1 MLGTVNHLFKIVIMI
16 NLKYIYLIF
25 ILIILSCSNSV
36 INQNDWEEKVKKEI
50 TAIAIPKFPSKTFA
64 LQDYASEVTSISIQ
78 KVIDLCSDQGG
89 GVVVVP
95 RGTYNDIGK
104 IELKSNVRL
113 HFEDGTRINFSKDKN
128 DFLPMILTSWEGN
141 DVYNFSSFI
150 HAESQNNIAITGK
163 AVLNGNG
170 SKNNWWNWK
179 DKSLP
184 VPMRAE
190 NHPDI
195 RPRLLMQNRDNVP
208 VDQRKYGIS
217 SKLRAYFMTLRNCK
231 NIYIKDIT
239 LINSPMWNIHP
250 LMSENIIIDSVT
262 IISPNNSPN
271 TDGIN
276 PESSRNILI
285 QNSTISVGDDC
296 ITIKSGRNNDGRRRN
311 MPSENIYIKNCTL
324 ENGHGGIVI
333 GSELSGGVKNVIVEN
348 CKMNSP
354 NLLRALRI
362 KSNEYRGAYVQ
373 NIVMRNVQIDTI
385 GGPVVGI
392 NMDYK
397 SYDTEK
403 TKDKFYTSCDGI
415 FVENI
420 NCNFANQ
427 GWLINGSEALPVK
440 NVRFKNWMISS
451 VKYGIH
457 NKNVK
462 NLTLENVNIESEGA
476 MLRLTKKDI
485 FQKEL

>member
-1 MLGTVNHLFKIVIMI
+1 MFNFKVNL
-16 NLKYIYLIF
+16 LIF
-25 ILIILSCSNSV
+25 LMFIFSCSPNTDKD
-36 INQNDWEEKVKKEI
+36 INWEEKVKSEI
-50 TAIAIPKFPSKTFA
+50 LAIPIPKFPKKTYN
-64 LQDYASEVTSISIQ
+64 LLDYATDVTSSSIQ
-78 KVIDLCSDQGG
+78 KLIDLCNSQGG
-89 GVVVVP
+89 GVVVIP
-95 RGTYNDIGK
+95 RGTYNNIGK

-113 HFEDGTRINFSKDKN
+113 HFEDSTKINFSKNKN
-128 DFLPMILTSWEGN
+128 DFLPMVLTSWEGN

-163 AVLNGNG
+163 VVLNGNG

-190 NHPDI
+190 NHPNI
-195 RPRLLMQNRDNVP
+195 RPKLLKQNRDNIP
-208 VDQRKYGIS
+208 VDQRKYGID

-231 NIYIKDIT
+231 NIYIKGLT

-276 PESSRNILI
+276 PESSKNILI
-285 QNSTISVGDDC
+285 QNSVISVGDDC

-324 ENGHGGIVI
+324 ANGHGGIVI
-333 GSELSGGVKNVIVEN
+333 GSELSGGVKNVIVED

-373 NIVMRNVQIDTI
+373 NIAMRNVQIDTI
-385 GGPVVGI
+385 GGPIVGI

-403 TKDKFYTSCDGI
+403 TKDRFYTSCDGI
-415 FVENI
+415 LVENI

-427 GWLINGSEALPVK
+427 GWLINGSETLPVK
-440 NVRFKNWMISS
+440 NIKFKNWRVAS
-451 VKYGIH
+451 VKYAIH
-457 NKNVK
+457 HKNVK
-462 NLTLENVNIESEGA
+462 SLILEDVSIESEGA

-485 FQKEL
+485 FQKKG

>member
-1 MLGTVNHLFKIVIMI
+1 MFNFKVNLLIF
-16 NLKYIYLIF
+16 LIF
-25 ILIILSCSNSV
+25 IFSCSPNTDKD
-36 INQNDWEEKVKKEI
+36 INWEEKVKSEI
-50 TAIAIPKFPSKTFA
+50 LAIPIPKFPKKTYN
-64 LQDYASEVTSISIQ
+64 LLDYATDVTSSSIQ
-78 KVIDLCSDQGG
+78 KLIDLCNSQGG
-89 GVVVVP
+89 GVVVIP
-95 RGTYNDIGK
+95 RGTYDNIGK

-113 HFEDGTRINFSKDKN
+113 HFEDSTKINFSKNKN
-128 DFLPMILTSWEGN
+128 DFLPMVLTSWEGN

-163 AVLNGNG
+163 VVLNGNG

-190 NHPDI
+190 NHPNI
-195 RPRLLMQNRDNVP
+195 RPKLLKQNRDNIP
-208 VDQRKYGIS
+208 VDQRKYGID

-231 NIYIKDIT
+231 NIYIKGLT

-276 PESSRNILI
+276 PESSKNILI
-285 QNSTISVGDDC
+285 QNSVISVGDDC

-324 ENGHGGIVI
+324 ANGHGGIVI
-333 GSELSGGVKNVIVEN
+333 GSELSGGVKNVIVED

-373 NIVMRNVQIDTI
+373 NIAMRNVQIDTI
-385 GGPVVGI
+385 GGPIVGI

-403 TKDKFYTSCDGI
+403 TKDRFYTSCDGI
-415 FVENI
+415 LVENI

-427 GWLINGSEALPVK
+427 GWLINGSETLPVK
-440 NVRFKNWMISS
+440 NIKFKNWRVAS
-451 VKYGIH
+451 VKYAIH
-457 NKNVK
+457 HKNVK
-462 NLTLENVNIESEGA
+462 SLILEDVSIESEGA

-485 FQKEL
+485 FQKKG

>member
-1 MLGTVNHLFKIVIMI
+1 MVYFKI
-16 NLKYIYLIF
+16 NF
-25 ILIILSCSNSV
+25 LIILLFLFSCSSPTRNEL
-36 INQNDWEEKVKKEI
+36 NWEERVKNEI
-50 TAIAIPKFPSKTFA
+50 KAISIPQFPNKTYA
-64 LQDYASEVTSISIQ
+64 LLDYASEVTSISIQ
-78 KVIDLCSDQGG
+78 KVIDLCNSREG
-89 GVVVVP
+89 GVVVIP
-95 RGTYNDIGK
+95 KGTYNNIGK

-113 HFEDGTRINFSKDKN
+113 HFEDGTKINFSKDKN
-128 DFLPMILTSWEGN
+128 DFLPMVLTSWEGN

-150 HAESQNNIAITGK
+150 HAESQNNIAITGRV
-163 AVLNGNG
+163 VLNGNG

-195 RPRLLMQNRDNVP
+195 RPKLLKQNRDNVP
-208 VDQRKYGIS
+208 VDQRKYGID
-217 SKLRAYFMTLRNCK
+217 SKLRANFMTLRNCK
-231 NIYIKDIT
+231 NIYIKGIT

-276 PESSRNILI
+276 PESSKNILI
-285 QNSTISVGDDC
+285 QNSVISVGDDC

-324 ENGHGGIVI
+324 ANGHGGIVI
-333 GSELSGGVKNVIVEN
+333 GSELSGGVKNVIVED

-354 NLLRALRI
+354 DLLRALRI

-385 GGPVVGI
+385 GGPIVGI

-403 TKDKFYTSCDGI
+403 TKDRFYTSCDGI
-415 FVENI
+415 LVENI
-420 NCNFANQ
+420 DCNFANQ

-440 NVRFKNWMISS
+440 NVKFKNWRVAS

-457 NKNVK
+457 HKNVK
-462 NLTLENVNIESEGA
+462 SLILEDVNIESEGA

-485 FQKEL
+485 FQKKI

>member
-1 MLGTVNHLFKIVIMI
+1 MVYFKI
-16 NLKYIYLIF
+16 NF
-25 ILIILSCSNSV
+25 LIILLFLFSCSSPTRNEL
-36 INQNDWEEKVKKEI
+36 NWEERVKNEI
-50 TAIAIPKFPSKTFA
+50 KAISIPQFPNKTYA
-64 LQDYASEVTSISIQ
+64 LLDYASEVTSISIQ
-78 KVIDLCSDQGG
+78 KVIDLCNSREG
-89 GVVVVP
+89 GVVVIP
-95 RGTYNDIGK
+95 KGTYNNIGK

-113 HFEDGTRINFSKDKN
+113 HFEDGTKINFSKDKN
-128 DFLPMILTSWEGN
+128 DFLPMVLTSWEGN

-150 HAESQNNIAITGK
+150 HAESQNNIAITGRV
-163 AVLNGNG
+163 VLNGNG

-195 RPRLLMQNRDNVP
+195 RPKLLKQNRDNVP
-208 VDQRKYGIS
+208 VDQRKYGID

-231 NIYIKDIT
+231 NIYIKGIT

-276 PESSRNILI
+276 PESSKNILI
-285 QNSTISVGDDC
+285 QNSVISVGDDC

-324 ENGHGGIVI
+324 ANGHGGIVI
-333 GSELSGGVKNVIVEN
+333 GSELSGGVKNVIVED

-354 NLLRALRI
+354 DLLRALRI

-385 GGPVVGI
+385 GGPIVGI

-403 TKDKFYTSCDGI
+403 TKDRFYTSCDGI
-415 FVENI
+415 LVENI
-420 NCNFANQ
+420 DCNFANQ

-440 NVRFKNWMISS
+440 NVKFKNWRVAS

-457 NKNVK
+457 HKNVK
-462 NLTLENVNIESEGA
+462 SLILEDVNIESEGA

-485 FQKEL
+485 FQKKI

>member
-1 MLGTVNHLFKIVIMI
+1 MFDFKI
-16 NLKYIYLIF
+16 NFLIF
-25 ILIILSCSNSV
+25 LILIFSCSSITDND
-36 INQNDWEEKVKKEI
+36 INWEEKVKSDI
-50 TAIAIPKFPSKTFA
+50 LAIPIPQFPKKMYK
-64 LQDYASEVTSISIQ
+64 LLDYSSEVNSVSIQ
-78 KVIDLCSDQGG
+78 KVIDLCNSQGG

-95 RGTYNDIGK
+95 HGEYNDIGK

-113 HFEDGTRINFSKDKN
+113 HFEDGTKINFSKDKN
-128 DFLPMILTSWEGN
+128 DFLPMVLTSWEGN

-150 HAESQNNIAITGK
+150 HAESQNNIAITGNV
-163 AVLNGNG
+163 VLNGNG
-170 SKNNWWNWK
+170 SKNDWWDWK

-184 VPMRAE
+184 VPMRVE
-190 NHPDI
+190 NRPDI
-195 RPRLLMQNRDNVP
+195 RPKLLKQNRDNIP
-208 VDQRKYGIS
+208 VEERKYGID

-231 NIYIKDIT
+231 NIYIKGIT

-276 PESSRNILI
+276 PESSKNILI
-285 QNSTISVGDDC
+285 QNSVISVGDDC
-296 ITIKSGRNNDGRRRN
+296 IAIKSGRNNDGRKRN
-311 MPSENIYIKNCTL
+311 KPSENIYIRDCIFA
-324 ENGHGGIVI
+324 NGHGGIVI
-333 GSELSGGVKNVIVEN
+333 GSELSGGVRNIIIEN

-362 KSNEYRGAYVQ
+362 KSNEYRGAYVE
-373 NIVMRNVQIDTI
+373 NIVMRDVQIDTI
-385 GGPVVGI
+385 GGPIVGI

-415 FVENI
+415 LVENI
-420 NCNFANQ
+420 QCNFANQ
-427 GWLINGSEALPVK
+427 GWLINGSKILPIKDVK
-440 NVRFKNWMISS
+440 FKNWTIES

-457 NKNVK
+457 HKNVK
-462 NLTLENVNIESEGA
+462 SLILEDVSIESEGA

-485 FQKEL
+485 FQKKG

>member
-1 MLGTVNHLFKIVIMI
+1 MFNFKVNF
-16 NLKYIYLIF
+16 LIF
-25 ILIILSCSNSV
+25 LMFIFSCSPNIDKD
-36 INQNDWEEKVKKEI
+36 INWEEKLKSEI
-50 TAIAIPKFPSKTFA
+50 LAIPIPKFPKKIYN
-64 LQDYASEVTSISIQ
+64 LLDYASDVTSFSIQ
-78 KVIDLCSDQGG
+78 KLIDLCNSQGG
-89 GVVVVP
+89 GVVVIP
-95 RGTYNDIGK
+95 KGTYNNIGK

-113 HFEDGTRINFSKDKN
+113 HFEDGTKMNFSKDKN
-128 DFLPMILTSWEGN
+128 DFLPMVLTSWEGN

-150 HAESQNNIAITGK
+150 HAENQNNIAITGK
-163 AVLNGNG
+163 VVLNGNG

-195 RPRLLMQNRDNVP
+195 RPKLLKQNRDNIP
-208 VDQRKYGIS
+208 VDQRKYGID

-231 NIYIKDIT
+231 NIYIKGIT

-276 PESSRNILI
+276 PESSKNILI
-285 QNSTISVGDDC
+285 QNSVISVGDDC

-324 ENGHGGIVI
+324 ANGHGGIVI
-333 GSELSGGVKNVIVEN
+333 GSELSGGVKNVIVED

-373 NIVMRNVQIDTI
+373 NITMRNVQIDTI
-385 GGPVVGI
+385 GGPIVGI

-403 TKDKFYTSCDGI
+403 TKDRFYTSCDGI
-415 FVENI
+415 LVENI

-427 GWLINGSEALPVK
+427 GWLINGSKTLPVK
-440 NVRFKNWMISS
+440 NIKFKNWRVAS
-451 VKYGIH
+451 VKYAIH
-457 NKNVK
+457 HKNVK
-462 NLTLENVNIESEGA
+462 SLILEDVSIESEGA

-485 FQKEL
+485 FQKKG

>member
-1 MLGTVNHLFKIVIMI
+1 MFNFKVNLLIF
-16 NLKYIYLIF
+16 LIF
-25 ILIILSCSNSV
+25 IFSCSPNTDKD
-36 INQNDWEEKVKKEI
+36 INWEEKVKSEI
-50 TAIAIPKFPSKTFA
+50 LAIPIPKFPKKTYN
-64 LQDYASEVTSISIQ
+64 LLDYATDVTSFSIQ
-78 KVIDLCSDQGG
+78 KLIDLCNSQGG
-89 GVVVVP
+89 GVVVIP
-95 RGTYNDIGK
+95 RGTYNNIGK

-113 HFEDGTRINFSKDKN
+113 HFEDSTKINFSKNKN
-128 DFLPMILTSWEGN
+128 DFLPMVLTSWEGN

-163 AVLNGNG
+163 VVLNGNG

-190 NHPDI
+190 NHPNI
-195 RPRLLMQNRDNVP
+195 RPKLLKQNRDNIP
-208 VDQRKYGIS
+208 VDQRKYGID

-231 NIYIKDIT
+231 NIYIKGLT

-276 PESSRNILI
+276 PESSKNILI
-285 QNSTISVGDDC
+285 QNSVISVGDDC

-324 ENGHGGIVI
+324 ANGHGGIVI
-333 GSELSGGVKNVIVEN
+333 GSELSGGVKNVIVED

-373 NIVMRNVQIDTI
+373 NIAMRNVQIDTI
-385 GGPVVGI
+385 GGPIVGI

-403 TKDKFYTSCDGI
+403 TKDRFYTSCDGI
-415 FVENI
+415 LVENI

-427 GWLINGSEALPVK
+427 GWLINGSETLPVK
-440 NVRFKNWMISS
+440 NIKFKNWRVAS
-451 VKYGIH
+451 VKYAIH
-457 NKNVK
+457 HKNVK
-462 NLTLENVNIESEGA
+462 SLILEDVSIESEGA

-485 FQKEL
+485 FQKKG

>member
-1 MLGTVNHLFKIVIMI
+1 MFNFKVNL
-16 NLKYIYLIF
+16 LIF
-25 ILIILSCSNSV
+25 LMFIFSCSPNTDKD
-36 INQNDWEEKVKKEI
+36 INWEEKVKSEI
-50 TAIAIPKFPSKTFA
+50 LAIPIPKFPKKTYN
-64 LQDYASEVTSISIQ
+64 LLDYATDVTSFSIQ
-78 KVIDLCSDQGG
+78 KLIDLCNSQGG
-89 GVVVVP
+89 GVVVIP
-95 RGTYNDIGK
+95 RGTYNNIGK

-113 HFEDGTRINFSKDKN
+113 HFEDSTKINFSKNKN
-128 DFLPMILTSWEGN
+128 DFLPMVLTSWEGN

-163 AVLNGNG
+163 VVLNGNG

-190 NHPDI
+190 NHPNI
-195 RPRLLMQNRDNVP
+195 RPKLLKQNRDNIP
-208 VDQRKYGIS
+208 VDQRKYGID

-231 NIYIKDIT
+231 NIYIKGLT

-276 PESSRNILI
+276 PESSKNILI
-285 QNSTISVGDDC
+285 QNSVISVGDDC

-324 ENGHGGIVI
+324 ANGHGGIVI
-333 GSELSGGVKNVIVEN
+333 GSELSGGVKNVIVED

-373 NIVMRNVQIDTI
+373 NIAMRNVQIDTI
-385 GGPVVGI
+385 GGPIVGI

-403 TKDKFYTSCDGI
+403 TKDRFYTSCDGI
-415 FVENI
+415 LVENI

-427 GWLINGSEALPVK
+427 GWLINGSETLPVK
-440 NVRFKNWMISS
+440 NIKFKNWRVAS
-451 VKYGIH
+451 VKYAIH
-457 NKNVK
+457 HKNVK
-462 NLTLENVNIESEGA
+462 SLILEDVSIESEGA

-485 FQKEL
+485 FQKKG

>member
-1 MLGTVNHLFKIVIMI
+1 MFNFKVNLLIF
-16 NLKYIYLIF
+16 LIF
-25 ILIILSCSNSV
+25 IFSCSPNTDKD
-36 INQNDWEEKVKKEI
+36 INWEEKVKSEI
-50 TAIAIPKFPSKTFA
+50 LAIPIPKFPKKTYN
-64 LQDYASEVTSISIQ
+64 LLDYATDVTSSSIQ
-78 KVIDLCSDQGG
+78 KLIDLCNSQGG
-89 GVVVVP
+89 GVVVIP
-95 RGTYNDIGK
+95 RGTYNNIGK

-113 HFEDGTRINFSKDKN
+113 HFEDSTKINFSKNKN
-128 DFLPMILTSWEGN
+128 DFLPMVLTSWEGN

-163 AVLNGNG
+163 VVLNGNG

-190 NHPDI
+190 NHPNI
-195 RPRLLMQNRDNVP
+195 RPKLLKQNRDNIP
-208 VDQRKYGIS
+208 VDQRKYGID

-231 NIYIKDIT
+231 NIYIKGLT

-276 PESSRNILI
+276 PESSKNILI
-285 QNSTISVGDDC
+285 QNSVISVGDDC

-324 ENGHGGIVI
+324 ANGHGGIVI
-333 GSELSGGVKNVIVEN
+333 GSELSGGVKNVIVED

-373 NIVMRNVQIDTI
+373 NIAMRNVQIDTI
-385 GGPVVGI
+385 GGPIVGI

-403 TKDKFYTSCDGI
+403 TKDRFYTSCDGI
-415 FVENI
+415 LVENI

-427 GWLINGSEALPVK
+427 GWLINGSETLPVK
-440 NVRFKNWMISS
+440 NIKFKNWRVAS
-451 VKYGIH
+451 VKYAIH
-457 NKNVK
+457 HKNVK
-462 NLTLENVNIESEGA
+462 SLILEDVSIESEGA

-485 FQKEL
+485 FQKKG

>member
-1 MLGTVNHLFKIVIMI
+1 MFNFKVNLLIF
-16 NLKYIYLIF
+16 LIF
-25 ILIILSCSNSV
+25 IFSCSPNTDKD
-36 INQNDWEEKVKKEI
+36 INWEEKVKSEI
-50 TAIAIPKFPSKTFA
+50 LAIPIPKFPKKTYN
-64 LQDYASEVTSISIQ
+64 LLDYATDVTSFSIQ
-78 KVIDLCSDQGG
+78 KLIDLCNSQGG
-89 GVVVVP
+89 GVVVIP
-95 RGTYNDIGK
+95 RGTYDNIGK

-113 HFEDGTRINFSKDKN
+113 HFEDSTKINFSKNKN
-128 DFLPMILTSWEGN
+128 DFLPMVLTSWEGN

-163 AVLNGNG
+163 VVLNGNG

-190 NHPDI
+190 NHPNI
-195 RPRLLMQNRDNVP
+195 RPKLLKQNRDNIP
-208 VDQRKYGIS
+208 VDQRKYGID

-231 NIYIKDIT
+231 NIYIKGLT

-276 PESSRNILI
+276 PESSKNILI
-285 QNSTISVGDDC
+285 QNSVISVGDDC

-324 ENGHGGIVI
+324 ANGHGGIVI
-333 GSELSGGVKNVIVEN
+333 GSELSGGVKNVIVED

-373 NIVMRNVQIDTI
+373 NIAMRNVQIDTI
-385 GGPVVGI
+385 GGPIVGI

-403 TKDKFYTSCDGI
+403 TKDRFYTSCDGI
-415 FVENI
+415 LVENI

-427 GWLINGSEALPVK
+427 GWLINGSETLPVK
-440 NVRFKNWMISS
+440 NIKFKNWRVAS
-451 VKYGIH
+451 VKYAIH
-457 NKNVK
+457 HKNVK
-462 NLTLENVNIESEGA
+462 SLILEDVSIESEGA

-485 FQKEL
+485 FQKKG

>member
-1 MLGTVNHLFKIVIMI
+1 MFNFKVNLLIF
-16 NLKYIYLIF
+16 LIF
-25 ILIILSCSNSV
+25 IFSCSPNTDKD
-36 INQNDWEEKVKKEI
+36 INWEEKVKSEI
-50 TAIAIPKFPSKTFA
+50 LAIPIPKFPKKTYN
-64 LQDYASEVTSISIQ
+64 LLDYATDVTSFSIQ
-78 KVIDLCSDQGG
+78 KLIDLCNSQGG
-89 GVVVVP
+89 GVVVIP
-95 RGTYNDIGK
+95 RGTYNNIGK

-113 HFEDGTRINFSKDKN
+113 HFEDSTKINFSKNKN
-128 DFLPMILTSWEGN
+128 DFLPMVLTSWEGN

-163 AVLNGNG
+163 VVLNGNG

-184 VPMRAE
+184 VPKRAE
-190 NHPDI
+190 NHPNI
-195 RPRLLMQNRDNVP
+195 RPKLLKQNRDNIP
-208 VDQRKYGIS
+208 VDQRKYGID

-231 NIYIKDIT
+231 NIYIKGLT

-276 PESSRNILI
+276 PESSKNILI
-285 QNSTISVGDDC
+285 QNSVISVGDDC

-324 ENGHGGIVI
+324 ANGHGGIVI
-333 GSELSGGVKNVIVEN
+333 GSELSGGVKNVIVED

-373 NIVMRNVQIDTI
+373 NIAMRNVQIDTI
-385 GGPVVGI
+385 GGPIVGI

-403 TKDKFYTSCDGI
+403 TKDRFYTSCDGI
-415 FVENI
+415 LVENI

-427 GWLINGSEALPVK
+427 GWLINGSETLPVK
-440 NVRFKNWMISS
+440 NIKFKNWRVAS
-451 VKYGIH
+451 VKYAIH
-457 NKNVK
+457 HKNVK
-462 NLTLENVNIESEGA
+462 SLILEDVSIESEGA

-485 FQKEL
+485 FQKKG

>member
-1 MLGTVNHLFKIVIMI
+1 MIYFKI
-16 NLKYIYLIF
+16 KF
-25 ILIILSCSNSV
+25 LIILLFLFSCSSPTRNELG
-36 INQNDWEEKVKKEI
+36 WEEKLKNEI
-50 TAIAIPKFPSKTFA
+50 KAISIPQFPNKTYD
-64 LQDYASEVTSISIQ
+64 LLDHASEVTSISIQ
-78 KVIDLCSDQGG
+78 KVIDLCNSRGG
-89 GVVVVP
+89 GVVVIP
-95 RGTYNDIGK
+95 KGTYNNIGK

-113 HFEDGTRINFSKDKN
+113 HFEDGTKINFSKNKN

-150 HAESQNNIAITGK
+150 HAESQNNIAITGRV
-163 AVLNGNG
+163 VLNGNG
-170 SKNNWWNWK
+170 SKNNWWDWK

-195 RPRLLMQNRDNVP
+195 RPKLLKQNRDNVP
-208 VDQRKYGIS
+208 VDQRKYGID

-231 NIYIKDIT
+231 NIYIKGIT

-276 PESSRNILI
+276 PESSKNILI
-285 QNSTISVGDDC
+285 KNSIISVGDDC

-324 ENGHGGIVI
+324 ANGHGGIVI
-333 GSELSGGVKNVIVEN
+333 GSELSGGVKNVIVED

-385 GGPVVGI
+385 GGPIVGI

-403 TKDKFYTSCDGI
+403 TKEKFHTSCDGI
-415 FVENI
+415 LVENI
-420 NCNFANQ
+420 DCNFANQ
-427 GWLINGSEALPVK
+427 GWLINGSESLPVK
-440 NVRFKNWMISS
+440 NVKFKNWRVES

-457 NKNVK
+457 HKNVK
-462 NLTLENVNIESEGA
+462 SLILEDVSIESEGA

-485 FQKEL
+485 FQKKI

>member
-1 MLGTVNHLFKIVIMI
+1 MFNFKVNLLIF
-16 NLKYIYLIF
+16 LIF
-25 ILIILSCSNSV
+25 IFSCSPNTDKD
-36 INQNDWEEKVKKEI
+36 INWEEKVKSEI
-50 TAIAIPKFPSKTFA
+50 LAIPIPKFPKKTYN
-64 LQDYASEVTSISIQ
+64 LLDYATDVTSSSIQ
-78 KVIDLCSDQGG
+78 KLIDLCNSQGG
-89 GVVVVP
+89 GVVVIP
-95 RGTYNDIGK
+95 RGTYNNIGK

-113 HFEDGTRINFSKDKN
+113 HFEDSTKINFSKNKN
-128 DFLPMILTSWEGN
+128 DFLPMVLTSWEGN

-163 AVLNGNG
+163 VVLNGNG

-190 NHPDI
+190 NHPNI
-195 RPRLLMQNRDNVP
+195 RPKLLKQNRDNIP
-208 VDQRKYGIS
+208 VDQRKYGID

-231 NIYIKDIT
+231 NIYIKGLT

-276 PESSRNILI
+276 PESSKNILI
-285 QNSTISVGDDC
+285 QNSVISVGDDC

-324 ENGHGGIVI
+324 ANGHGGIVI
-333 GSELSGGVKNVIVEN
+333 GSELSGGVKNVIVED

-373 NIVMRNVQIDTI
+373 NIAMRNVQIDTI
-385 GGPVVGI
+385 GGPIVGI

-403 TKDKFYTSCDGI
+403 TKDRFYTSCDGI
-415 FVENI
+415 LVENI

-427 GWLINGSEALPVK
+427 GWLINGSETLPVK
-440 NVRFKNWMISS
+440 NIKFKNWRVAS
-451 VKYGIH
+451 VKYAIH
-457 NKNVK
+457 HKNVK
-462 NLTLENVNIESEGA
+462 SLILENVSIESEGA

-485 FQKEL
+485 FQKKG

>member
-1 MLGTVNHLFKIVIMI
+1 MFNFKVNF
-16 NLKYIYLIF
+16 LIF
-25 ILIILSCSNSV
+25 LMFIFSCSPDTDKD
-36 INQNDWEEKVKKEI
+36 INWEEKVKSEI
-50 TAIAIPKFPSKTFA
+50 LAIPIPKFPKKTYN
-64 LQDYASEVTSISIQ
+64 LLDYATDVTSFSIQ
-78 KVIDLCSDQGG
+78 KLIDLCNSQGG
-89 GVVVVP
+89 GVVVIP
-95 RGTYNDIGK
+95 RGTYNNIGK

-113 HFEDGTRINFSKDKN
+113 HFEDSTKINFSKNKN
-128 DFLPMILTSWEGN
+128 DFLPMVLTSWEGN

-163 AVLNGNG
+163 VVLNGNG

-195 RPRLLMQNRDNVP
+195 RPKLLKQNRDNIP
-208 VDQRKYGIS
+208 VDQRKYGID

-231 NIYIKDIT
+231 NIYIKGLT

-276 PESSRNILI
+276 PESSKNILI
-285 QNSTISVGDDC
+285 QNSVISVGDDC

-324 ENGHGGIVI
+324 ANGHGGIVI
-333 GSELSGGVKNVIVEN
+333 GSELSGGVKNVIVED

-385 GGPVVGI
+385 GGPIVGI

-403 TKDKFYTSCDGI
+403 TKDRFYTSCDGI
-415 FVENI
+415 LVENI

-427 GWLINGSEALPVK
+427 GWLINGSETLPVK
-440 NVRFKNWMISS
+440 NIKFKNWRVAS
-451 VKYGIH
+451 VKYAIH
-457 NKNVK
+457 HKNVK
-462 NLTLENVNIESEGA
+462 SLILEDVSIESEGA

-485 FQKEL
+485 FQKKG